1 MRNISATKFA
11 PAERQTIG
19 KVKKDFVAFS
29 DHACSYYFDYFPL
42 PLLVL
47 NEQRQAVFSNQSFVK
62 MLGINNVNDF
72 LGQRPGEIMRCI
84 YSAVEPGGCGT
95 SGYCSECGAIHAVL
109 ESINTDSSSTHDCQL
124 LQSIDGQ
131 KHALDLR
138 VHASPFSFNDSKYYV
153 VTIMDIADEKERE
166 AMERIFFH
174 DILNSAGSA
183 KSLVDVL
190 RAEGTADIQEPL
202 GLLGMALYGLV
213 EEIQTHKELRLA
225 EKGDYPLSLITIQ
238 SLEMVEA
245 IAKEFR
251 SHQLAEGKQITIL
264 PSSENAAIKTDYSL
278 LRRIL
283 INMLKNALEA
293 TKIGGVVQIGSRLDN
308 SEVIFE
314 VQNDRVMDQTVQL
327 QIFKR
332 SFSTKGKGRGL
343 GTYSIKLLTENYL
356 DGTAGFESSE
366 DIGTIFRVSFKK
378 SDEAH

>member
-1 MRNISATKFA
+1 MRNIPATKFA

-19 KVKKDFVAFS
+19 QVKKDFSAFS

-72 LGQRPGEIMRCI
+72 LGRRPGEIMRCI

-131 KHALDLR
+131 NHALDLR
-138 VHASPFSFNDSKYYV
+138 VHASPFSFNDSIYYV
-153 VTIMDIADEKERE
+153 VTIMDVADEKERE

-190 RAEGTADIQEPL
+190 RAEGTVDLQEPL

-225 EKGDYPLSLITIQ
+225 EKGNYPLAFITIQ

-308 SEVIFE
+308 SKVIGS
-314 VQNDRVMDQTVQL
+314 VPR
-327 QIFKR
+327 
-332 SFSTKGKGRGL
+332 RGV
-343 GTYSIKLLTENYL
+343 I
-356 DGTAGFESSE
+356 
-366 DIGTIFRVSFKK
+366 RQ
-378 SDEAH
+378 EASRP

>member
-1 MRNISATKFA
+1 MKNIPATKFA
-11 PAERQTIG
+11 PAERKSIEQ
-19 KVKKDFVAFS
+19 VNKDFS
-29 DHACSYYFDYFPL
+29 TLSNNACSYYFDFFPL

-62 MLGINNVNDF
+62 MLGINDVNDF
-72 LGQRPGEIMRCI
+72 LGRRPGEIMRCI
-84 YSAVEPGGCGT
+84 YSDVEPGGCGT

-124 LQSIDGQ
+124 LQSVDGQ

-166 AMERIFFH
+166 VMERIFFH
-174 DILNSAGSA
+174 DILNTAGSA
-183 KSLVDVL
+183 KNLVDIL
-190 RAEGTADIQEPL
+190 RSEEGAGIHEPL
-202 GLLGMALYGLV
+202 DLLSMALYGLV

-225 EKGDYPLSLITIQ
+225 EKGKYPLSLITIQ
-238 SLEMVEA
+238 SLEVVNT
-245 IAKEFR
+245 IANEFR
-251 SHQLAEGKQITIL
+251 SHHLAKGKNIEVL
-264 PSSENAAIKTDYSL
+264 PSSENAGIKTDYSL

-293 TKIGGVVQIGSRLDN
+293 TSSGGVVRIGSRFHYD
-308 SEVIFE
+308 EVVFE
-314 VQNDRVMDQTVQL
+314 VQNDRVMDQDVQL
-327 QIFKR
+327 QMFKR

-356 DGTAGFESSE
+356 DGKASFESRE
-366 DIGTIFRVSFKK
+366 GVGTIFRVSLKK
-378 SDEAH
+378 SGPAN